1 MVLRWAVA
9 GFVVAGAA
17 LAFVVGGLDGLVAFA
32 FLAFLAG
39 ALAYAAAVGGEWI
52 RDVSRARFDRDERR

>member
-1 MVLRWAVA
+1 MLRWAVA
-9 GFVVAGAA
+9 GVLVAGAA
-17 LAFVVGGLDGLVAFA
+17 LALGLGGPDALVVFV

-52 RDVSRARFDRDERR
+52 REASRGRFDRDERR